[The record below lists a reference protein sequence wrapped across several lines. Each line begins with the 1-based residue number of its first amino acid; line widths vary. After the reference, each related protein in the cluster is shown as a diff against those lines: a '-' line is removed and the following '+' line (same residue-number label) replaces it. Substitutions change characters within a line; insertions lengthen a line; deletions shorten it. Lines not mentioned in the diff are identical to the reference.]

1 MAINLAPAL
10 AKHAS
15 PMDLGRSHNGASH
28 EERSKPASGQDQ
40 HVLPPLDHKEGGAA
54 TTPCLLQQ
62 ALALRLGL
70 GRKRYR
76 LNYSGCART
85 SPACGGTRLEAG
97 PSSLATSHA
106 PGLSLRTHDSIKK
119 SYNILTLKHLCALR

>member
-1 MAINLAPAL
+1 MDPPIMAINLSPAL

-15 PMDLGRSHNGASH
+15 PMDLGRSHDGAPH
-28 EERSKPASGQDQ
+28 EESSKPASGQDQ

-70 GRKRYR
+70 GRKPYR
-76 LNYSGCART
+76 LNYSGCGGQVLLVMERT
-85 SPACGGTRLEAG
+85 WRLA
-97 PSSLATSHA
+97 
-106 PGLSLRTHDSIKK
+106 
-119 SYNILTLKHLCALR
+119 HLH